1 MANTQQLNN
10 LAEDV
15 REEGLNQGSS
25 MKDLV
30 FDPITGDFRQVPRAT
45 HHGEGDVV
53 TEMTN
58 KGFAADVT
66 PIVYIREGDL
76 KDARTLIEGGQGFA
90 NAFAEKQEEGVYHIV
105 LDDDRHNRKRLN
117 ENVFDARITSLPNIQ
132 PEIDYLKAWN
142 HDYVELS
149 LSGDTT
155 EAFVLIE
162 QEWRKA
168 EVFLIPSEE
177 NLFSRSKGILE
188 VGILKNK
195 RVMIVGLGSF
205 GSQIAIELAK
215 AGVGSF
221 ALMDFDR
228 VELHNLS
235 RHTATVHDLG
245 RLKTNVIEEA
255 ILGKNPYAKVDKY
268 PMNIN
273 EDLPLLYEE
282 VEKADLVI
290 CATDNNTSRFNL
302 SKALVE
308 KKKIGIFG
316 RAITRAEG
324 GDVFRYRPGGP
335 CYCCLVGAGNLQEEE
350 ISDVASARRDGRIA
364 AYVSPEDAEAMVQ
377 VGLSSDIEP
386 ICNMMV
392 KLSLVELS
400 KGTES
405 GITSLE
411 EELIYDYYMWA
422 NRRERHYANWK
433 PMPNAGGM
441 PTILRWYGAKIE
453 KEEHCPI
460 CSQAIRLEGD
470 TDEKEAGLD
479 DIEIDLQ

>member
-1 MANTQQLNN
+1 
-10 LAEDV
+10 
-15 REEGLNQGSS
+15 
-25 MKDLV
+25 
-30 FDPITGDFRQVPRAT
+30 
-45 HHGEGDVV
+45 
-53 TEMTN
+53 
-58 KGFAADVT
+58 
-66 PIVYIREGDL
+66 
-76 KDARTLIEGGQGFA
+76 
-90 NAFAEKQEEGVYHIV
+90 
-105 LDDDRHNRKRLN
+105 
-117 ENVFDARITSLPNIQ
+117 
-132 PEIDYLKAWN
+132 
-142 HDYVELS
+142 
-149 LSGDTT
+149 
-155 EAFVLIE
+155 
-162 QEWRKA
+162 
-168 EVFLIPSEE
+168 
-177 NLFSRSKGILE
+177 
-188 VGILKNK
+188 
-195 RVMIVGLGSF
+195 
-205 GSQIAIELAK
+205 
-215 AGVGSF
+215 
-221 ALMDFDR
+221 
-228 VELHNLS
+228 
-235 RHTATVHDLG
+235 
-245 RLKTNVIEEA
+245 LKTNVIEEA

-268 PMNIN
+268 PININ

-308 KKKIGIFG
+308 KQRIGIFG

-350 ISDVASARRDGRIA
+350 ISDAVSARRDGRIA

-400 KGTES
+400 RGTES
-405 GITSLE
+405 GLTMLE
-411 EELIYDYYMWA
+411 DELIYDYYMWA

-460 CSQAIRLEGD
+460 CSQAIQLED
-470 TDEKEAGLD
+470 DADYRVAGLD